1 MSHFRKAAIKR
12 LKHLATLSSNVFLMV
27 FVGVVLIFAALA
39 GFFYISYRDAVYPNV
54 RAFGVNVGGMN
65 RAILEEV
72 IAEEARKLETK
83 KFTVLKNNL
92 SAETTAQEIGIAVDV
107 SKTAEAAKNI
117 GRSNPPWNNII
128 SIIQNGVAGYDAP
141 VYFTANRENV
151 SGFIYDRLAD
161 KSEAPVSASVVYV
174 NGIFA
179 ITPAQNGQ
187 GIDPVLFSQHVISYI
202 NDKNAGGSPLV
213 ITDNVTQKPDISDE
227 EAASARNEANEL
239 LAANLELFAGDKKW
253 SLSQDTLASFFSFK
267 KVSHKDLAETGNLPA
282 NSFFEYRPNTI
293 SNIISKE
300 EAAGYSLQLDFAED
314 KIKEYLGTI
323 APGIEQTAV
332 NARLAFEENQ
342 LKIIDEGQDKVSL
355 DMDASTKTLID
366 GIAAKRQ
373 PIELIVSREK
383 APVSRE
389 TLEQL
394 GIKTLLAKGVSNFA
408 GSPKNR
414 RHNIAVG
421 AAKFDGILIA
431 PGEIFSFLTNLGP
444 VDASTGYLP
453 ELVIK
458 EDKTIPEFGGG
469 MCQVSTTSFRGAVN
483 AGLEVVERRNHA
495 YPVQYYSPQ
504 GTDATVY
511 IPSPDLKFKN
521 NTPAHILIQTHI
533 DGNTL
538 TFDYYGTSDNRRV
551 ETEGPITYDRKGDG
565 SMKAK
570 WTQRVYS
577 SDGNLL
583 FEKVFLSKYD
593 SPSKFP
599 HPGEEPPKESS
610 KKKKKH

>member
-1 MSHFRKAAIKR
+1 MIVVGF
-12 LKHLATLSSNVFLMV
+12 FLI
-27 FVGVVLIFAALA
+27 LAALV
-39 GFFYISYRDAVYPNV
+39 GFFYISYREAIYPNV
-54 RAFGVNVGGMN
+54 RVLGINVGGLN
-65 RAILEEV
+65 KIAAEKV
-72 IAEEARKLETK
+72 IAEEAQKLENK
-83 KFTVLKNNL
+83 KFTVLKDSL
-92 SAETTAQEIGIAVDV
+92 SAETTAQEIGIKVDV
-107 SKTAEAAKNI
+107 SKTAEAATKI
-117 GRSNPPWNNII
+117 GRSNPPWNNIL
-128 SIIQNGVAGYDAP
+128 SIIRNGITGYDAP
-141 VYFTANRENV
+141 TYFSANRESV
-151 SGFIYDRLAD
+151 SGFIYTRLAD
-161 KSEAPVSASVVYV
+161 VSEAPVSASIIYA
-174 NGIFA
+174 NGMFVIE
-179 ITPAQNGQ
+179 PAKNGK
-187 GIDPVLFSQHVISYI
+187 GIDPILFSRHVIDHI
-202 NDKNAGGSPLV
+202 NSSDVGKSPLV
-213 ITDNVTQKPDISDE
+213 ITDSVTQKPDISDE
-227 EAASARNEANEL
+227 EAGNARDHANSL
-239 LAANLELFAGDKKW
+239 LVANLELFAGDKKW
-253 SLSQDTLASFFSFK
+253 SLSQDTLASFFSFE
-267 KVSHKDLAETGNLPA
+267 KVLQKGSKESNNLPT
-282 NSFFEYRPNTI
+282 NSFFEYRPNAI
-293 SNIISKE
+293 SDIIAE
-300 EAAGYSLQLDFAED
+300 DVEAGYFLQLNFTEE

-323 APGIEQTAV
+323 APGIEQAAV

-342 LKIIDEGQDKVSL
+342 LKIVDEGQDKVSL
-355 DMDASTKTLID
+355 DMEASTKALID
-366 GIAAKRQ
+366 GISAKRQ
-373 PIELIVSREK
+373 PIELVVSREK
-383 APVSRE
+383 APISRE
-389 TLEQL
+389 NMEQL
-394 GIKTLLAKGVSNFA
+394 GIRTLLAKGVSNFA

-414 RHNIAVG
+414 RHNIATG
-421 AAKFDGILIA
+421 AAKFDGILIP

-469 MCQVSTTSFRGAVN
+469 MCQVSTTAFRGAVN

-521 NTPAHILIQTHI
+521 NTPSHILIQTHI

-577 SDGNLL
+577 SDGSLL
-583 FEKVFLSKYD
+583 FEKIFLSKYD